1 MGTVRTFFRRHG
13 ALALLIFVMAIGLR
27 ALMPAGYMTNVSAQ
41 GITVELCSGVAG
53 QTMTISLPGV
63 HRSGDTDGTDKGH
76 ADAPCAFAGLGL
88 GTLTA
93 IDPFVLAIAIAFIMA
108 AVLRRVSVAP
118 VDAPAFLR
126 PPLRGPPAR
135 I

>member
-1 MGTVRTFFRRHG
+1 MGILRAFFRRHA
-13 ALALLIFVMAIGLR
+13 ALALLIVVMAIGLR
-27 ALMPAGYMTNVSAQ
+27 AVMPAGYMANVSAQ

-63 HRSGDTDGTDKGH
+63 HRSGDTDKSH
-76 ADAPCAFAGLGL
+76 ADSPCAFAGLGL
-88 GTLTA
+88 ATLPA
-93 IDPFVLAIAIAFIMA
+93 IDPFVLAIAIAFVMA
-108 AVLRRVSVAP
+108 AIFRVALPP

>member
-1 MGTVRTFFRRHG
+1 MATLRAFFRRHA
-13 ALALLIFVMAIGLR
+13 ALALLIVLMAIGLR

-53 QTMTISLPGV
+53 QTVTIALPGD
-63 HRSGDTDGTDKGH
+63 HRSGDTDRGH
-76 ADAPCAFAGLGL
+76 VDAPCAFAGLGSQAL
-88 GTLTA
+88 AA

-108 AVLRRVSVAP
+108 AVFRRVVAGLVTP
-118 VDAPAFLR
+118 PGFLR